1 MRRFKNFEHRP
12 WFILPVVP
20 HIERRYRRWDVAL
33 ISALIFIVIG
43 VFVMTMTPEL
53 GHAGTST
60 SSASQKVPVPSGAN
74 HAD

>member
-1 MRRFKNFEHRP
+1 MRRFKNLEHRP

-33 ISALIFIVIG
+33 ISALVFIVIG

-53 GHAGTST
+53 GHAVST
-60 SSASQKVPVPSGAN
+60 NSPAQTAPASSGAK

>member
-33 ISALIFIVIG
+33 ISALVFIVIG

-53 GHAGTST
+53 GHAVST
-60 SSASQKVPVPSGAN
+60 NSPAQTAPAFSGAN